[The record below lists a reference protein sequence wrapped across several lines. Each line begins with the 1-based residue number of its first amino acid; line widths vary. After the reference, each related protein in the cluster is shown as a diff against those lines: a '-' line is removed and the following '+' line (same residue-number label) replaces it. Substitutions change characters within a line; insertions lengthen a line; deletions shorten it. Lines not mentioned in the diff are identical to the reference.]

1 MDDLAPLKTGDLF
14 SLAVQSNELAEEAD
28 GLRNSQSTAS
38 SDHQVRSLSSNDVST
53 GFKRSLH
60 ALRMTGLRL
69 LSVGRR

>member
-38 SDHQVRSLSSNDVST
+38 SDH
-53 GFKRSLH
+53 
-60 ALRMTGLRL
+60 
-69 LSVGRR
+69 